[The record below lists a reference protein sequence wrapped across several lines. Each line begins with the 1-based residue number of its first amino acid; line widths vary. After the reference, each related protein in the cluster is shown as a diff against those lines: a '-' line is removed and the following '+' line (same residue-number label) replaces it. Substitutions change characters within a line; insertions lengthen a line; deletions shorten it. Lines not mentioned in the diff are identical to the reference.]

1 MTGKKLVKLLVL
13 TCSVSSSLASADC
26 NKQPELGKGD
36 WQGTVVSP
44 EASLRLLEA
53 EFLKS
58 LKNTTDCNNSDS
70 AQTTSKQGGSTNGL
84 PASPTGGASAPLADI
99 TADHVQTEV
108 AASGRQGAGSESY
121 GDTTSRSE
129 TSAAQAN
136 DIRTVSDD
144 TVSEEDNLKK
154 VLREA
159 IATES
164 DLEKRQAL
172 ITRYESLFGP
182 L

>member
-1 MTGKKLVKLLVL
+1 MTGKKLAKVLVL
-13 TCSVSSSLASADC
+13 TCSVSSSLAVADC
-26 NKQPELGKGD
+26 KQQPELGNGD
-36 WQGTVVSP
+36 WQETAVSP

-58 LKNTTDCNNSDS
+58 LKNATDCNNSVS
-70 AQTTSKQGGSTNGL
+70 AQTTSNQDGSNNGL
-84 PASPTGGASAPLADI
+84 PASPTGGASAALADN
-99 TADHVQTEV
+99 TVDQVQTEV

-121 GDTTSRSE
+121 ANATSRSK

-144 TVSEEDNLKK
+144 TASEEDNLKR

>member
-1 MTGKKLVKLLVL
+1 MTGKKLVKILVL
-13 TCSVSSSLASADC
+13 ACSVSSSLATADC
-26 NKQPELGKGD
+26 KKQPELGKGD
-36 WQGTVVSP
+36 WQETVVSP
-44 EASLRLLEA
+44 EASVRLLEA

-58 LKNTTDCNNSDS
+58 LKNATDCNNSVS
-70 AQTTSKQGGSTNGL
+70 AQTTNNHGGGNNGL
-84 PASPTGGASAPLADI
+84 PALPTGGASAALADI
-99 TADHVQTEV
+99 TVDQVQTEV
-108 AASGRQGAGSESY
+108 ATSGRQAAGSESFA
-121 GDTTSRSE
+121 DATSRSE

-136 DIRTVSDD
+136 DIRAVSDD
-144 TVSEEDNLKK
+144 TASEEDDLKK

>member
-1 MTGKKLVKLLVL
+1 MTGKKLVKVLVL

-26 NKQPELGKGD
+26 NKQPELGKAD
-36 WQGTVVSP
+36 WQETVVSP

-53 EFLKS
+53 EFLTS
-58 LKNTTDCNNSDS
+58 LKNTTDCNNSVN
-70 AQTTSKQGGSTNGL
+70 AQTTSNQGGSTSGL
-84 PASPTGGASAPLADI
+84 PASPTGGASAALADI
-99 TADHVQTEV
+99 TADQVQTEV

-129 TSAAQAN
+129 TSTAQAN

-144 TVSEEDNLKK
+144 TVSEEDSLKK

-172 ITRYESLFGP
+172 TTRYESLFGP

>member
-1 MTGKKLVKLLVL
+1 MTGKKLVKALVL
-13 TCSVSSSLASADC
+13 TCSVSSSLAIADC
-26 NKQPELGKGD
+26 KKQPELGKGD
-36 WQGTVVSP
+36 WQETVVSQ

-58 LKNTTDCNNSDS
+58 LKNTTDCNNSVS
-70 AQTTSKQGGSTNGL
+70 AQTTSNQGGSNNGL
-84 PASPTGGASAPLADI
+84 ASSPTGGASAALADN
-99 TADHVQTEV
+99 TVDLVQTEI
-108 AASGRQGAGSESY
+108 ASSGRQGAGSERY
-121 GDTTSRSE
+121 ADATSRSE

-136 DIRTVSDD
+136 DIRIVSDD

>member
-1 MTGKKLVKLLVL
+1 MRYNKSQRNL
-13 TCSVSSSLASADC
+13 T
-26 NKQPELGKGD
+26 
-36 WQGTVVSP
+36 
-44 EASLRLLEA
+44 
-53 EFLKS
+53 
-58 LKNTTDCNNSDS
+58 
-70 AQTTSKQGGSTNGL
+70 
-84 PASPTGGASAPLADI
+84 
-99 TADHVQTEV
+99 
-108 AASGRQGAGSESY
+108 
-121 GDTTSRSE
+121 
-129 TSAAQAN
+129 AQAN
-136 DIRTVSDD
+136 DIRTVIDD